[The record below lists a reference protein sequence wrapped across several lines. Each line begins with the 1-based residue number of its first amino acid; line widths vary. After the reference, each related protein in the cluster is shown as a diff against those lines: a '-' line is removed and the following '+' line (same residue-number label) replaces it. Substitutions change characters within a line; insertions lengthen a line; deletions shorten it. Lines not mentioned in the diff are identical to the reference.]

1 MTRTTYGLGDDDDD
15 VENVEDGD
23 LASSSSTTS
32 EEEERRAKSATRRRG
47 TTALAGAALLAVMG
61 ISRANGARD
70 AGSVVDSWRLG
81 LGQTRTDAC
90 VSSCA
95 SSLDGVI
102 SALEATPTRC
112 ADVTGAN
119 YACVDARSDCAN
131 FKASVNAAC
140 PGTFP

>member
-15 VENVEDGD
+15 VENVENAV

-32 EEEERRAKSATRRRG
+32 EEEERRAKSATRRL
-47 TTALAGAALLAVMG
+47 TALAGAALLMVVG
-61 ISRANGARD
+61 ISRSNGARD
-70 AGSVVDSWRLG
+70 AGLGVDSSRLG
-81 LGQTRTDAC
+81 LGQTHKDPCMSA
-90 VSSCA
+90 CA

-102 SALEATPTRC
+102 SALEAMPLQC
-112 ADVTGAN
+112 ANVTSAN
-119 YACVDARSDCAN
+119 YACVAARSDCAN

>member
-15 VENVEDGD
+15 DDVEDAA
-23 LASSSSTTS
+23 LASSSTTR

-47 TTALAGAALLAVMG
+47 ATALAGAALLAVMG
-61 ISRANGARD
+61 ISRSNGAGD
-70 AGSVVDSWRLG
+70 AGSAVDSSRLG

-102 SALEATPTRC
+102 SALEATPSRC
-112 ADVTGAN
+112 ADVTAAN

-131 FKASVNAAC
+131 FKANVNAAC

>member
-1 MTRTTYGLGDDDDD
+1 MTRTTYGLGDDDDVDD
-15 VENVEDGD
+15 VENAV
-23 LASSSSTTS
+23 LASSSTTS
-32 EEEERRAKSATRRRG
+32 EEEERRATRATRRLG
-47 TTALAGAALLAVMG
+47 TTTLAGAALLAVMG
-61 ISRANGARD
+61 ISRSNGAGD

-102 SALEATPTRC
+102 SALEATPSRC
-112 ADVTGAN
+112 ANVTSAN

>member
-15 VENVEDGD
+15 DEDAA
-23 LASSSSTTS
+23 LASSSTTR
-32 EEEERRAKSATRRRG
+32 EEEERRAKSATRRLG
-47 TTALAGAALLAVMG
+47 ATALACAALLAVVG
-61 ISRANGARD
+61 ISRSNGAGD
-70 AGSVVDSWRLG
+70 AGLAVDWSRLG
-81 LGQTRTDAC
+81 LGQTQKDSC
-90 VSSCA
+90 MSSCA

-102 SALEATPTRC
+102 SALEAMPLQC
-112 ADVTGAN
+112 ANVTAN

>member
-1 MTRTTYGLGDDDDD
+1 MTRTTYGLGDDD
-15 VENVEDGD
+15 VENVENAV
-23 LASSSSTTS
+23 LASSSTTS
-32 EEEERRAKSATRRRG
+32 EEVEMRAKSATRRLG
-47 TTALAGAALLAVMG
+47 TTTLAGAALLAVMG

-119 YACVDARSDCAN
+119 YACVDARSDCAT

>member
-1 MTRTTYGLGDDDDD
+1 MTRTTYGLGDDDDVDD
-15 VENVEDGD
+15 VENAV
-23 LASSSSTTS
+23 LASSSTTS
-32 EEEERRAKSATRRRG
+32 EEEERRATRATRRLG
-47 TTALAGAALLAVMG
+47 TTTLAGAALLAVMG
-61 ISRANGARD
+61 ISRANGAGD

-102 SALEATPTRC
+102 SALEAMPLQC
-112 ADVTGAN
+112 ANVTSAN

>member
-1 MTRTTYGLGDDDDD
+1 MTRTTYGLGDDDDVDD
-15 VENVEDGD
+15 VENAV
-23 LASSSSTTS
+23 LTSSSTTS
-32 EEEERRAKSATRRRG
+32 EEEERRATRATRRLG
-47 TTALAGAALLAVMG
+47 TTTLAGAALLAVMG
-61 ISRANGARD
+61 ISRSNGAGD

-102 SALEATPTRC
+102 SALEATPSRC
-112 ADVTGAN
+112 ANVTSAN

>member
-1 MTRTTYGLGDDDDD
+1 MTRTTYGLGDDDDVDD
-15 VENVEDGD
+15 VENAV
-23 LASSSSTTS
+23 LASSSTTS
-32 EEEERRAKSATRRRG
+32 EEEERRATRATRRLG
-47 TTALAGAALLAVMG
+47 TTTLAGAALLAVMG
-61 ISRANGARD
+61 ITRANGARD

-131 FKASVNAAC
+131 FKASVKAAC